1 MRAALCAV
9 LAAVLVTQPA
19 CVAEIR
25 AQCPVISES
34 RPVAA
39 LPRDFAQLDGLLAH
53 RAMQMMHDVDQLHS
67 SATTSFHIVFSKD
80 TLPLLCGRM
89 AQARELAMSGQIV
102 AAGRKY
108 QALLVASQVMELAV
122 AVHAVVEYADAVREP
137 SLVLVRTLETFG
149 NQMTPILE
157 AALTEDPGR
166 IQSALRAQPGAFS
179 AWAQYLERW
188 STHIHGDAHRMEVAK
203 RVWDI
208 SIGAIAAYE
217 TASALAEVAA
227 TGGPPMAPALA
238 VVGGGAGAELSG
250 AAYVELA
257 ESVRRLIASGALDAS
272 VVAALPATTAHM
284 AAGPQVEPPSSNEAT
299 RGRRLLASRF
309 GSTPERAALLERVT
323 TEEGGLNT
331 SKTVAQQLAGPRSY
345 IPSQSVLETIG
356 SGIRTADPK
365 GVAGH
370 FMYRASATFNGTRGV
385 LEVLVDEASGQIRHV
400 LFVSGATL

>member
-1 MRAALCAV
+1 MRRGFSWALVVV
-9 LAAVLVTQPA
+9 LATQPA

-25 AQCPVISES
+25 ARCPVISEPS
-34 RPVAA
+34 TSAA
-39 LPRDFAQLDGLLAH
+39 LPHDFAQLDGLLTH
-53 RAMQMMHDVDQLHS
+53 RALQMMHDVDQLHG
-67 SATTSFHIVFSKD
+67 SATTSFHIVFARD

-89 AQARELAMSGQIV
+89 AQARELARAGQFV

-137 SLVLVRTLETFG
+137 SLVLVQTLGTFG

-157 AALTEDPGR
+157 AALTEEPAR
-166 IQSALRAQPGAFS
+166 IQSALRAQPEAFR
-179 AWAQYLERW
+179 AWAEYLERW
-188 STHIHGDAHRMEVAK
+188 STHIHADAERMEVAK

-208 SIGAIAAYE
+208 TIGVIAAYE
-217 TASALAEVAA
+217 TAGALAEVAA
-227 TGGPPMAPALA
+227 TGGPPIAPALA
-238 VVGGGAGAELSG
+238 AVGGAGTVELNG

-257 ESVRRLIASGALDAS
+257 ESIRRLIASGALDAS
-272 VVAALPATTAHM
+272 VVAALSATTAHM
-284 AAGPQVEPPSSNEAT
+284 ATGPKVEPPSTNEPAH
-299 RGRRLLASRF
+299 GRRLLASRF

-331 SKTVAQQLAGPRSY
+331 SKTVAEQLAGPRSY

-356 SGIRTADPK
+356 SGVRTADPK

-370 FMYRASATFNGTRGV
+370 FMYRASATLNGSRGV